1 MSEFSSGEFIGIIRP
16 QFIPSEIITMGKQ
29 TPFFDCHNQA
39 GAKMV
44 DFGGWDMPIN
54 YGSQIEEHHAVRQD
68 VGMFDVS
75 HMTIVDV
82 RGEDAKAYLQY
93 LLANDVA
100 KLTVSGKALYSG
112 MLNEK
117 GGVIDD
123 LIVYYIDD
131 TNYRVVVNASTRDK
145 DLAWMGQ
152 QAEKFAVEI
161 TENNNFAMLAVQ
173 GPNAIAKTNSVL
185 SENQQQAVDG
195 LGIFVAADCEGFFIA
210 RTGYTGED
218 GYEIMVPNGEAES
231 FWNKLVEAGVRPCGL
246 GARDT
251 LRLEAGMNLYGNDM
265 DETISPLEAN
275 MAWTITW
282 QPEERDFIGKTALL
296 AQKEAG
302 VANKLVGLVLEGKGV
317 IRSHMKVVVEGV
329 GEGETTSGTMSP
341 TLKKSIGMARVPK
354 ATGEQ
359 VMLEIRGKLIPA
371 KVVKPCFVRKGE
383 PLV

>member
-1 MSEFSSGEFIGIIRP
+1 
-16 QFIPSEIITMGKQ
+16 MGKQ
-29 TPFFDCHNQA
+29 TPFIDCHNQA
-39 GAKMV
+39 GAKIV
-44 DFGGWDMPIN
+44 DFGGWDMPLH
-54 YGSQIEEHHAVRQD
+54 YGSQIDEHHAVRQD
-68 VGMFDVS
+68 AGMFDVS
-75 HMTIVDV
+75 HMTIVEV
-82 RGEDAKAYLQY
+82 IGEDAKAYLQR

-100 KLTVSGKALYSG
+100 KLKESGKALYSG
-112 MLNEK
+112 MLNDD

-123 LIVYYIDD
+123 LIVYYIND
-131 TNYRVVVNASTRDK
+131 TKYRVVVNASTREK
-145 DLAWMGQ
+145 DLAWMSK
-152 QAEKFAVEI
+152 QAANFSVEVV
-161 TENNNFAMLAVQ
+161 ENNDFAMLAVQ

-185 SENQQQAVDG
+185 SEAQQSAVEG
-195 LGIFVAADCEGFFIA
+195 LGVFVAADTEGFFIA

-218 GYEIMVPNGEAES
+218 GYEIMVPLAEVNS
-231 FWNKLVEAGVRPCGL
+231 FWNKLVDAGVKPCGL

-265 DETISPLEAN
+265 DESISPLEAN

-282 QPEERDFIGKTALL
+282 EPAERDFIGKSALL

-302 VANKLVGLVLEGKGV
+302 VKNKLVGLVLEGKGV
-317 IRSHMKVVVEGV
+317 IRSHMKVVVDGI